1 MPTKLQQT
9 FLCALI
15 GVFTSISSAADLPS
29 DDNVDGVVSPSIVF
43 LPRQVREVFIFHEP
57 STIDVL
63 SETYW
68 LTDWDEHEAE
78 KEGATDQA
86 LGDNSIYE
94 KRIGGL
100 VTLKTR
106 SHDQVD
112 SEYVDLRTRA
122 LYNDR
127 FDDELGSDVRARFRY
142 GFGDA
147 MDSGI
152 VAYYR
157 HRERQ
162 VGSDSESTDWAR
174 AENTADTFGKDAVFI
189 DEHEIR
195 SSPEDQVMD
204 ELGAKMDWWLTP
216 QTSLVVSGVYRESE
230 ETLIEQREEFDT
242 RSGTEELSG
251 QSPNRGNQYSSGTLD
266 GNVLVSGQSLSS
278 TPRIE
283 YQVKDEVEQKR
294 RWGGDAA
301 LRHEFDD
308 RTYVQVDAEYAY
320 KEKAE
325 PDRQDVEFGRK
336 STAFSYEL
344 VEDDGDIVP
353 VFSGDTTSQI
363 GADYGLRKLELEDN
377 LEREW
382 YQQYRAIFNV
392 ALSSEWELQTGGFYH
407 SRRYS
412 EDIDYE
418 RYEDPNWQD
427 SGELYSAGDFLNSDG
442 ELSASELRN
451 IDTGTLTKSV
461 AESAF
466 KTWAEDFDSERTI
479 VGGWAQL
486 RWEPSKAFRAHAG
499 LRFERSEGDYDGY
512 NAQWNGEEDFGNI
525 IFTRTPYSVTE
536 VSAQA
541 EHQHLLPYLRLEYQ
555 VHKNLHFSV
564 DLRQSLQRAELWELA
579 ATESYDL
586 DGGTAPEAILGNPD
600 LDPSV
605 QTQLTLA
612 ANWAYAPGSMLRFY
626 AEYWDMSNPITR
638 ASWFQAY
645 ELEDAS
651 IDGNFEANY
660 RFEQSINAD
669 SGKLYRA
676 GLNWTHLLS
685 QLPHPFD
692 QLGFFGT
699 LEVTRSEQS
708 VTVDGAQ
715 RTTDLISM
723 PELRSTLGLY
733 YDSTR
738 WNASLY
744 GQFHND
750 YIYRIGESRDA
761 ASGAGDQFVDD
772 RITLNFTFDYQ
783 ITSNLDISFAAEN
796 LLDSPLRLYEGS
808 EQRQTYREYIGRSF
822 YVGLHYFF

>member
-1 MPTKLQQT
+1 VTT
-9 FLCALI
+9 
-15 GVFTSISSAADLPS
+15 
-29 DDNVDGVVSPSIVF
+29 PSIVF

-57 STIDVL
+57 TSIDTL

-68 LTDWDEHEAE
+68 VTDWDAHEAE
-78 KEGATDQA
+78 KEGASDQA
-86 LGDNSIYE
+86 LGENSIYE
-94 KRIGGL
+94 KRIGEL
-100 VTLKTR
+100 VALKTR
-106 SHDQVD
+106 PHDKVD
-112 SEYVDLRTRA
+112 SEYFDLRTRA

-127 FDDELGSDVRARFRY
+127 FEDALGSDVRARFRY

-147 MDSGI
+147 MDSG
-152 VAYYR
+152 VVVYYR

-162 VGSDSESTDWAR
+162 VVRDREMTDWSR
-174 AENTADTFGKDAVFI
+174 AENTVDTFGQDAVFI

-204 ELGAKMDWWLTP
+204 ELGARMDWWLTP

-230 ETLIEQREEFDT
+230 ESLIEQREEFDT

-251 QSPNRGNQYSSGTLD
+251 QSPNRGNQYGSGTLD
-266 GNVLVSGQSLSS
+266 GDVLVSAQSLAS

-283 YQVKDEVEQKR
+283 YQLKDEIEQKR

-308 RTYVQVDAEYAY
+308 RTYLQVDAEYAY

-336 STAFSYEL
+336 STSFSYEL
-344 VEDDGDIVP
+344 VDDDGDLVP
-353 VFSGDTTSQI
+353 VFTGDASSEI

-377 LEREW
+377 LERQW

-392 ALSSEWELQTGGFYH
+392 ALSSELELQTGAFYH
-407 SRRYS
+407 SRRDNA
-412 EDIDYE
+412 DIDYE

-427 SGELYSAGDFLNSDG
+427 SGELYSADDFLNSDG
-442 ELSASELRN
+442 ELSASKLRS

-466 KTWAEDFDSERTI
+466 KTWAEDFDSQRAIT
-479 VGGWAQL
+479 GAWGQL
-486 RWEPSKAFRAHAG
+486 RWEPKTDFRARVG
-499 LRFERSEGDYDGY
+499 LRFERSDGEYDGY

-525 IFTRTPYSVTE
+525 IFARTPYSVTE
-536 VSAQA
+536 VSAHA
-541 EHQHLLPYLRLEYQ
+541 THQHVLPYLRLEYQ
-555 VHKNLHFSV
+555 ARKNLHLSA

-579 ATESYDL
+579 ATEAYDL

-600 LDPSV
+600 LEPSV
-605 QTQLTLA
+605 QTQLSLA
-612 ANWAYAPGSMLRFY
+612 VNWAYTHGSMLRLY
-626 AEYWDMSNPITR
+626 GEYWDMSDPITR

-645 ELEDAS
+645 QLEDAS

-669 SGKLYRA
+669 SGKLYRV

-692 QLGFFGT
+692 QLGLFGT
-699 LEVTRSEQS
+699 VELTRSEQT
-708 VTVDGAQ
+708 VTVDGQQ

-744 GQFHND
+744 GQYHND
-750 YIYRIGESRDA
+750 YIYRVGESRYA

-772 RITLNFTFDYQ
+772 RITINFGFDYQ
-783 ITSNLDISFAAEN
+783 ITSQLEVSFEAQN
-796 LLDSPLRLYEGS
+796 LLDSPLRLYEGT

-822 YVGLHYFF
+822 FVGLHYFY